1 MNPPKPRKRIVPQL
15 LSSPTGASKHK
26 IDALSGP
33 LKIESLKDQAKR
45 AKDALGPGRKIY
57 VDLAPYQ
64 SEHKQVSWKKLLE
77 DQGADHGLGKQK
89 VAEEGRKPLDAYLNA
104 ITRAMTLVPDDS
116 ESDLE
121 FDRMDAMQED
131 GEGSASGSDDGE
143 GQAQDDDGEGD
154 KTANDDTAD
163 ATGLETN
170 NDEEGS
176 MQPLRQRRHNTYDY
190 MDDFIDDSEFIQ
202 MVEYADKRK
211 SKHRGFVIYRGKI
224 ERETGDGDSEYEYD
238 EETGTRKKKRQRRT
252 TQDVD
257 KKKKDDP
264 TPKKKATPYAIS
276 DEMKQFMD
284 RIQRLAIEHSED
296 GSTQGDDG
304 AGPSKKR
311 KMLPV
316 NIREELIRGEN
327 LYMKEMKRGGQAAL
341 ATMLDILH
349 EHLKSL
355 TSRENLRLYVTGK
368 MGGKNKE
375 DIIFNAAKLRST
387 VCSLKPLGADGAE
400 IVSDSSNDYLKYIPN
415 DMQKKIY
422 KQIKAHLKGESISSP
437 NANNALGDIAKCF
450 PEGSITVDALRL
462 LVIET
467 ESADQKGAQE
477 KDAEDAKLSKEE
489 SNRGTELVD
498 AMGDDV
504 SKLNLETAVQK
515 AIAHGADEA
524 EIREGF
530 EKVKDDEFLFPMYM
544 MLCVAGPRGLKLKYI
559 GTQGQKFGLIRNAI
573 TLRSVV
579 SAINKRIKT
588 DQGVIRIKDAVAFY
602 ALKCM
607 PGAVPDP
614 EFEKAQIEAINA
626 ES

>member
-33 LKIESLKDQAKR
+33 LKIEKLKDQAKR
-45 AKDALGPGRKIY
+45 AKDVLGPGRKIY

-77 DQGADHGLGKQK
+77 DQGAYQGLGKQK
-89 VAEEGRKPLDAYLNA
+89 VGEEGRKPLDAYLNA

-121 FDRMDAMQED
+121 FDRTDAMQED
-131 GEGSASGSDDGE
+131 GEGSASGSDDE

-154 KTANDDTAD
+154 KTGNDDTAD

-170 NDEEGS
+170 NDDEGS

-252 TQDVD
+252 TQDAD

-264 TPKKKATPYAIS
+264 TPKKKGTPYVIS

-284 RIQRLAIEHSED
+284 RIQHLASEHPED

-327 LYMKEMKRGGQAAL
+327 LYTKEMKRGGQAAL
-341 ATMLDILH
+341 TAMLDTLH
-349 EHLKSL
+349 EHLKSF

-368 MGGKNKE
+368 MGGKIKE
-375 DIIFNAAKLRST
+375 DIIFSADKLKST

-400 IVSDSSNDYLKYIPN
+400 IVSDSSNVYLKYIPN

-422 KQIKAHLKGESISSP
+422 KQIKAHLKGESMSSP
-437 NANNALGDIAKCF
+437 NASNVLEDIAKCF
-450 PEGSITVDALRL
+450 PEGSINLDALRQ

-467 ESADQKGAQE
+467 ESADLKGAQE
-477 KDAEDAKLSKEE
+477 KEADDAKLSKEE

-498 AMGDDV
+498 AMGNDL

-515 AIAHGADEA
+515 AIEHGALEA
-524 EIREGF
+524 EIRDGF

-573 TLRSVV
+573 ALRSVV

-588 DQGVIRIKDAVAFY
+588 DQRIIKIKDAGAFY

-607 PGAVPDP
+607 PGAAPDP
-614 EFEKAQIEAINA
+614 EFEKAQMEAINA